1 VVKREN
7 PALHNH
13 RRDHA
18 VNALPM
24 QVEGPYCRHQL
35 VDLAGKVQQN
45 KLRMM
50 KLHQKIFEQEKRF
63 DWATKLLLRMM
74 KLHQKIFEQ
83 EKRFDWA
90 TKLLLHKQ
98 LQDWVMKLHQKI
110 FEQEKRFDWA
120 TKLLLHKQL
129 QDWMSK
135 LYQKILKRET
145 RFDRMMEAPVP
156 KLLWRLEQARK
167 PSGPERADEQ
177 GQKLS
182 RGLVWFGS
190 IDGAVFSSPFPK
202 G

>member
-1 VVKREN
+1 
-7 PALHNH
+7 
-13 RRDHA
+13 
-18 VNALPM
+18 M

-98 LQDWVMKLHQKI
+98 LQDW
-110 FEQEKRFDWA
+110 
-120 TKLLLHKQL
+120 
-129 QDWMSK
+129 MSK

-167 PSGPERADEQ
+167 PSGPERADGQ
-177 GQKLS
+177 GRKQS